1 MVAAMKFRLP
11 LLAALVLAACELPP
25 TGLSTAYVWPAEPVE
40 VVMPANAR
48 SIRQQFKPPPSP
60 DRFGEGHF
68 GIDVVGPT
76 GAPILAPAP
85 GRVFASF
92 FEPFYGA
99 QLILEHGPDAS
110 GRRWRTRYWH
120 LSSRDVKVGET
131 VARGQKIAGLGR
143 TGVLAGGILH
153 LHFEV
158 LREET
163 PGNFKPL
170 DPQLLWVDGVGR
182 VTCYVPG
189 RSHPDE
195 PFRITYP
202 VACL

>member
-1 MVAAMKFRLP
+1 MKLRAP
-11 LLAALVLAACELPP
+11 LLAALILAACELPP
-25 TGLSTAYVWPAEPVE
+25 VGLSTAYVWPAEPIE
-40 VVMPANAR
+40 VVMPPNAP

-85 GRVFASF
+85 GRVHASF
-92 FEPFYGA
+92 VEPFYGA

-120 LSSRDVKVGET
+120 LNTREVKVGQI
-131 VARGQKIAGLGR
+131 VARGETIAGLGR

-158 LREET
+158 LREEK
-163 PGNFKPL
+163 PGTFKPL
-170 DPQLLWVDGVGR
+170 DPQLLWIDGVGR
-182 VTCYVPG
+182 VTCFEPG
-189 RSHPDE
+189 KTYADR

-202 VACL
+202 VQCL